1 VRARAQN
8 PFPSPPKQPQRHNG
22 HGSSSNHNNNNNNT
36 GRGGGG
42 GGPSDANH
50 SDNNN
55 WTSGPSFLSVPDAA
69 FGLGSSLTPNPT
81 QARGGAGGG
90 ELPDGYGSGGSLS
103 ATLER
108 RRLEFIMPTPPH
120 VAPKLDDGGDGSGG
134 GKNLHNGG
142 GGGDGGDG
150 GGDDDDYFGQGD
162 GDGGEGGDGQGGA
175 ARRLG
180 VLALLRAAV
189 PELFDHLSIRA
200 VLAEWYRVLADLPLA
215 IRQAVEMGL
224 FSSAQLTRFLS
235 MDVRPNA
242 ARAASRA
249 LPVGAAREFIGRLM
263 ADPAFLQKAAFEQ
276 SAAFALSMAHES
288 SVRGDRLRDEL
299 DLALIN
305 SFGAAFAA
313 GAAVWVTAPSRSY
326 GAAAKMPWQRMLSEL
341 PHHVFDASGPLRQ
354 FSAGQ
359 RAAGL
364 AASTAQLAAVGAATG
379 AATSAL
385 SSAAVAMKQR
395 ADPAYEPSSPVPNV
409 STSAGGLAAFMAI
422 NANLRYQAIGGLDRW
437 LYARAAAMSVYGAVS
452 GVARAAGA
460 GVGELSRAWW
470 QGLAT
475 SRPEGVA
482 ALRAPS
488 VPAPLVAKARAAL
501 GLPLAAEEEGAA
513 VSAAA
518 TGSEDGGVAVE
529 KVRVRRRLSRAE
541 LERRRQVKMEQ
552 ALAAA
557 EARAAAGL
565 AAGEAAAAGEGEE
578 VAAAAAETEARLRAA
593 PAVMGGGLESLRA
606 HALASGD
613 EAVGVVG
620 QAAKQVEAAAAEL
633 AAA

>member
-1 VRARAQN
+1 MGGQHAHHTTR
-8 PFPSPPKQPQRHNG
+8 SPPPFSSSSSSSAGGAKSRQITPKPTPIPTSQRN
-22 HGSSSNHNNNNNNT
+22 GSSNNNNSNAGSSGSSNNNT
-36 GRGGGG
+36 PNPIPP
-42 GGPSDANH
+42 PSLA
-50 SDNNN
+50 
-55 WTSGPSFLSVPDAA
+55 FLSVPDAA
-69 FGLGSSLTPNPT
+69 FSVS
-81 QARGGAGGG
+81 ARGAGGG
-90 ELPDGYGSGGSLS
+90 ELPEYGSGGSLS

-142 GGGDGGDG
+142 GGGDGDGG

-162 GDGGEGGDGQGGA
+162 GDGDGEGGGGDG

-180 VLALLRAAV
+180 VLALLRSAV

-276 SAAFALSMAHES
+276 SLAFALSMAHEAQ
-288 SVRGDRLRDEL
+288 VRGERLRDEL

-313 GAAVWVTAPSRSY
+313 GAAVWVTAPSRAY
-326 GAAAKMPWQRMLSEL
+326 GSAAKMPWQRMLSEL
-341 PHHVFDASGPLRQ
+341 PHNVFDASGPLRQ

-359 RAAGL
+359 RVAGFF
-364 AASTAQLAAVGAATG
+364 ASTAQLAAVGAATG

-385 SSAAVAMKQR
+385 SSAAVSLHQR
-395 ADPAYEPSSPVPNV
+395 ANPDYEPSSAVPGV
-409 STSAGGLAAFMAI
+409 AASAGGLAAFAAL
-422 NANLRYQAIGGLDRW
+422 NANLRYQLIGGLDRW
-437 LYARAAAMSVYGAVS
+437 LYARAAAMSLYGAVS
-452 GVARAAGA
+452 ASARAAGA

-475 SRPEGVA
+475 QRPEGVA
-482 ALRAPS
+482 PLKGPELPS
-488 VPAPLVAKARAAL
+488 LARVKAAL
-501 GLPLAAEEEGAA
+501 GVPLAAEELAA
-513 VSAAA
+513 EEAGKAAA
-518 TGSEDGGVAVE
+518 AAAEAGPAME
-529 KVRVRRRLSRAE
+529 KVRVRRRMSRSE
-541 LERRRQVKMEQ
+541 LERRR
-552 ALAAA
+552 LAK
-557 EARAAAGL
+557 EA
-565 AAGEAAAAGEGEE
+565 EAAAAAAGGEP
-578 VAAAAAETEARLRAA
+578 AAAAAAGGDLEARLAAA
-593 PAVMGGGLESLRA
+593 PAVMGEGIESLRA
-606 HALASGD
+606 HALVSVEQEVAEEVAGRAAVTAS
-613 EAVGVVG
+613 EELV
-620 QAAKQVEAAAAEL
+620 AAA
-633 AAA
+633 

>member
-1 VRARAQN
+1 
-8 PFPSPPKQPQRHNG
+8 
-22 HGSSSNHNNNNNNT
+22 
-36 GRGGGG
+36 
-42 GGPSDANH
+42 
-50 SDNNN
+50 
-55 WTSGPSFLSVPDAA
+55 
-69 FGLGSSLTPNPT
+69 
-81 QARGGAGGG
+81 
-90 ELPDGYGSGGSLS
+90 
-103 ATLER
+103 
-108 RRLEFIMPTPPH
+108 MPTPPH

-150 GGDDDDYFGQGD
+150 GGDDDDYFGAGDGED
-162 GDGGEGGDGQGGA
+162 GDGSGGGGGA

-276 SAAFALSMAHES
+276 SVAFALSMAHEAQ
-288 SVRGDRLRDEL
+288 VRGERLQQEL

-305 SFGAAFAA
+305 SLGAAFAA

-341 PHHVFDASGPLRQ
+341 PHHVFDASGPLRS

-364 AASTAQLAAVGAATG
+364 AASTAQLAAVGALTG

-385 SSAAVAMKQR
+385 SAGAVAMHKR
-395 ADPAYEPSSPVPNV
+395 ADPSYEPSSAVPDAAA
-409 STSAGGLAAFMAI
+409 SAGGLAAFMAI
-422 NANLRYQAIGGLDRW
+422 NANLRYQLIGGLDRW
-437 LYARAAAMSVYGAVS
+437 LYARAAAMSVYGCVS

-475 SRPEGVA
+475 ARPEGVA
-482 ALRAPS
+482 PLRAPQ
-488 VPAPLVAKARAAL
+488 VPPALVARAKAAL
-501 GLPLAAEEEGAA
+501 GLPEDEEVPEVA
-513 VSAAA
+513 VSEAL
-518 TGSEDGGVAVE
+518 GSEAEGVE
-529 KVRVRRRLSRAE
+529 KVRVRKRLSRAE
-541 LERRRQVKMEQ
+541 LERRRQAKQ
-552 ALAAA
+552 ARLLAAAAAKAQAAA
-557 EARAAAGL
+557 EAAG
-565 AAGEAAAAGEGEE
+565 AGEAG
-578 VAAAAAETEARLRAA
+578 ETEAALRSA
-593 PAVMGGGLESLRA
+593 PAVMGEGLESLRA
-606 HALASGD
+606 HALATVD
-613 EAVGVVG
+613 EGAEVV
-620 QAAKQVEAAAAEL
+620 AAAAESAAE
-633 AAA
+633 AAAELVTA